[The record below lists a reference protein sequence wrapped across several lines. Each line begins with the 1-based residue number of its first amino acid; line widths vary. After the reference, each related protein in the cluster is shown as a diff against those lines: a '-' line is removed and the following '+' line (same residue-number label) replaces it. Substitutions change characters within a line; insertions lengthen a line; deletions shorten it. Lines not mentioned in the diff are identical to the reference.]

1 MKRLSGSALAILGGG
16 FSNVCFIL
24 MRLTCSKKSTYLYY
38 LKNYVSGNCLVII
51 KVVTVTFKKFMK
63 TL

>member
-24 MRLTCSKKSTYLYY
+24 MHVFHMFKRKHISQKSRIWQL
-38 LKNYVSGNCLVII
+38 LSNHKSCKSNP
-51 KVVTVTFKKFMK
+51 
-63 TL
+63 